1 MRSRWGPAAGRHL
14 PAPATLTATAAFVLL
29 TGAGHTAAASTRVT
43 GTVSC
48 REWIAAASGAEYQ
61 VERTLFWSQ
70 GNEARIEVEGKAYPA
85 CTRRAG

>member
-1 MRSRWGPAAGRHL
+1 M
-14 PAPATLTATAAFVLL
+14 
-29 TGAGHTAAASTRVT
+29 
-43 GTVSC
+43 VSC